1 MEKLSLG
8 VLGTSSKENE
18 FRLPIHPLHLD
29 RIDADLRRRIV
40 LETGYGE
47 RFGVH
52 DGRLAALVSGMLPA
66 AELIDACDIV
76 LLPKPVEDDFG
87 RLREGQV
94 LWGWPHC
101 VQDAAITQTAI
112 DRKLTLIAWEAMN
125 LWDDEGRYSEH
136 IFGRN
141 NEMAGYCSV
150 LHAMQLK
157 GTTGAFGRRLRAA
170 VISFGATAR
179 GAVTG
184 LRALGIQDITILTR
198 RSVTAVPPPLP
209 DVAMAHYERDPEHSG
224 RAIAFTDAGP
234 VSLAEFISGCDVVV
248 NCVYQDTDA
257 PIIFITS
264 DELSMVE
271 AGALII
277 DVSCDEGMGFEWA
290 QPTTFDDP
298 MFTVGGGVHYYA
310 VDHSP
315 TYLWNSA
322 TWEISNALIPYL
334 RIVMAGPGAWEA
346 DETIRRA
353 IEIRDGVIHNP
364 KILSFQG
371 RSPAYPHPRL

>member
-1 MEKLSLG
+1 MEELSLG
-8 VLGTSSKENE
+8 VLGTSRKENE
-18 FRLPIHPLHLD
+18 FRLPIHPSHWG
-29 RIDADLRRRIV
+29 RIDAELRSRIV
-40 LETGYGE
+40 LETGYGL
-47 RFGVH
+47 RFGVG
-52 DGRLAALVSGMLPA
+52 DDQLAPLVAAILPA
-66 AELIDACDIV
+66 AKVLDACDV
-76 LLPKPVEDDFG
+76 CLLPKPVPDDFE
-87 RLREGQV
+87 RLRAGQV

-125 LWDDEGRYSEH
+125 LWDDDGRYSEH
-136 IFGRN
+136 IFTRN

-150 LHAMQLK
+150 LHAMRLM
-157 GTTGAFGRRLRAA
+157 GRTGAFGPPLRAA

-184 LRALGIQDITILTR
+184 LRALGIRDITVLTR
-198 RSVTAVPPPLP
+198 RSVSAVPPPLP
-209 DVAMAHYERDPEHSG
+209 DVAIAHYERDPEHSG
-224 RAIAFTDAGP
+224 RTVVFTQAGQIP
-234 VSLAEFISGCDVVV
+234 LAEYVSGCDVVV

-257 PIIFITS
+257 PITFITL
-264 DELSMVE
+264 DELGMVE
-271 AGALII
+271 QGTLIV

-290 QPTTFDDP
+290 RPTTFDEP
-298 MFTVGGGVHYYA
+298 MFTLGEGVHYYA

-315 TYLWNSA
+315 SYLWDSA
-322 TWEISNALIPYL
+322 TWEISSALQPYL
-334 RIVMAGPGAWEA
+334 PIVMAGPAAWEA

>member
-8 VLGTSSKENE
+8 VLGTSRKENE
-18 FRLPIHPLHLD
+18 FRLPIHPSHWD
-29 RIDADLRRRIV
+29 RIDAELRSRVV
-40 LETGYGE
+40 LETGYGQ
-47 RFGVH
+47 RFGVG
-52 DGRLAALVSGMLPA
+52 DEQLAPLVAAILPA
-66 AELIDACDIV
+66 SEVIDACDIC
-76 LLPKPVEDDFG
+76 LLPKPVPDDFA

-136 IFGRN
+136 IFARN

-150 LHAMQLK
+150 LHAMQLM
-157 GTTGAFGRRLRAA
+157 GMTGAFGPPLRAA

-184 LRALGIQDITILTR
+184 LRALGIHDITVLTR

-209 DVAMAHYERDPEHSG
+209 DVTMAHYERDPEHSG
-224 RAIAFTDAGP
+224 RTIVFTHAGQVP
-234 VSLAEFISGCDVVV
+234 LAEYVSGCDVVV

-257 PIIFITS
+257 PITFITS
-264 DELSMVE
+264 DELGMVE
-271 AGALII
+271 PGALIV

-290 QPTTFDDP
+290 RPTTFDEP
-298 MFTVGGGVHYYA
+298 MLTVGRGVHYYA

-315 TYLWNSA
+315 SYLWDSA
-322 TWEISNALIPYL
+322 TWEISNALLPYL
-334 RIVMAGPGAWEA
+334 PIVMAGPAAWEA

-353 IEIRDGVIHNP
+353 IEIQDGVIHNP

>member
-8 VLGTSSKENE
+8 VLGTSRKENE
-18 FRLPIHPLHLD
+18 FRLPIHPSHWD
-29 RIDADLRRRIV
+29 RIDAQLRSRIV
-40 LETGYGE
+40 LETGYGL
-47 RFGVH
+47 RFGVG
-52 DGRLAALVSGMLPA
+52 DDQLAPLVAAILPA
-66 AELIDACDIV
+66 PEVLDACDIC
-76 LLPKPVEDDFG
+76 LLPKPVPDDFE

-136 IFGRN
+136 IFTRN

-150 LHAMQLK
+150 LHAMQLM
-157 GTTGAFGRRLRAA
+157 GTTGAFGPPLRAA
-170 VISFGATAR
+170 VISLGATAR

-184 LRALGIQDITILTR
+184 LRALGIHDITVLTR
-198 RSVTAVPPPLP
+198 RSVSAVPPPLP
-209 DVAMAHYERDPEHSG
+209 DVTIAHYERDPEHAG
-224 RAIAFTDAGP
+224 RTIVFTHAGQVP
-234 VSLAEFISGCDVVV
+234 LAEYVSGCDVVV

-257 PIIFITS
+257 PITFITS
-264 DELSMVE
+264 DELGMVE
-271 AGALII
+271 PGALIV

-290 QPTTFDDP
+290 RPTTFDEP
-298 MFTVGGGVHYYA
+298 IFTLGRGVHYYA

-315 TYLWNSA
+315 SYLWDSA
-322 TWEISNALIPYL
+322 TWEISNALLPYL
-334 RIVMAGPGAWEA
+334 PIVMAGPAAWEA